1 MQEEKEK
8 ILKEELEKL
17 EEQTR
22 VLADKIQVL
31 TGIDCS
37 FGSCVF
43 DPEMTEIEQKIS
55 EVQRR
60 KKILER
66 IMSEL
71 EACEREV

>member
-8 ILKEELEKL
+8 VLQEELEKL
-17 EEQTR
+17 EEQTH
-22 VLADKIQVL
+22 VLAEKIQVL

-37 FGSCVF
+37 FGACVF

-66 IMSEL
+66 ILKEL
-71 EACEREV
+71 EACEREG